1 MAATNLKEKARD
13 IRRETIN
20 CIGNLGVGH
29 IGGCLSV
36 AEVLAE
42 LYFDAMN
49 IDPANPKKPDRDRL
63 IVSKGHAGPAVY
75 SALALRGYFGLD
87 ELKTLNKN
95 GTNLPSHCDMNKTP
109 GIDMTTGSL
118 GQGFSIAMGMAAA
131 AKLDKLGITIY
142 TIIGDGESQEGQ
154 IWEAA
159 LFAGNRRLDNVV
171 AFTDNNKIQLDGWT
185 AEINSLHPLEDKWKA
200 FGWHVQ
206 HIDGHNVHE
215 ISRAITTA
223 KSVRGF
229 PSMIILDTVKGKGAY
244 FSDNNPDSH
253 SMTVTMEMAQKAVSE
268 LEVMA

>member
-1 MAATNLKEKARD
+1 MVTQKSSYLTEKAKD
-13 IRRETIN
+13 IRRETIK

-36 AEVLAE
+36 AEVLSV
-42 LYFDAMN
+42 LYFDAMK
-49 IDPANPKKPDRDRL
+49 IDPQNPKMPDRDRL

-75 SALALRGYFGLD
+75 AALALRGYFGVE
-87 ELKTLNKN
+87 ELMTLNKN
-95 GTNLPSHCDMNKTP
+95 GTSLPSHCDMNKTT

-118 GQGFSIAMGMAAA
+118 GQGFSIATGMALG
-131 AKLDKLGITIY
+131 AKMDNLGITIY

-159 LFAGNRRLDNVV
+159 MFAGNRKLDNLV

-185 AEINSLHPLEDKWKA
+185 GEINSLHPLEDKWKA

-206 HIDGHNVHE
+206 HVDGHNAHE
-215 ISRAITTA
+215 ISRAITCA
-223 KSVRGF
+223 KSAFGF
-229 PSMIILDTVKGKGAY
+229 PSMIILDTVKGRGAY

-253 SMTVTMEMAQKAVSE
+253 SMTVTEEMWRKAVAE
-268 LEVMA
+268 L